1 VAKLILG
8 IDPGLKN
15 TGFGLIK
22 QTKTAYVYVESGI
35 IVTCPKTHTHQRL
48 VTIFNGL
55 RTIIERYQP
64 NDICLEKVFVNINPK
79 TTLLLGQA
87 RGVAMCAS
95 AIDGCSVYEYSALQI
110 KKSVVGYGHA
120 SKLQMQEMVK
130 YLLKLNA
137 LPAVDASDA
146 LACAITHSHMFKF
159 LESCGAK

>member
-1 VAKLILG
+1 MVKLILG

-22 QTKTAYVYVESGI
+22 QVKTNYTYIESGT
-35 IVTCPKTHTHQRL
+35 IVTCPKEHTYQRL

-55 RTIIERYQP
+55 REVIERYKP
-64 NDICLEKVFVNINPK
+64 DDICLEKVFVNINPK

-95 AIDGCSVYEYSALQI
+95 AIGGCAIYEYSALQI

-120 SKLQMQEMVK
+120 NKLQIQEMVK

-137 LPAVDASDA
+137 LPATDASDA
-146 LACAITHSHMFKF
+146 LACAITHSHTIKF
-159 LESCGAK
+159 LQSYN